1 MTNYDFTTILD
12 RRHTNSWK
20 WDVPEGALPMTTADM
35 DFRVAPEI
43 QTAMKEKI
51 AAGAF
56 GYEYPTDQ
64 YFQAVQTW
72 YKEEHHVRPE
82 TEWMTFTTGIILAL
96 TATVNHLSQVGD
108 KVLIMTPVYNIFFN
122 SIINSGRQVNAYQM
136 EYDQKTATY
145 RVDWAEVEAR
155 MADPLTTMMILCNPH
170 NPTGRVWTRGELEKI
185 MTLANQYGVIVIA
198 DEIHGDLVMEGP
210 DTRQPFYWGRS

>member
-1 MTNYDFTTILD
+1 PQQNTASARPTSFYYLMCQLD
-12 RRHTNSWK
+12 R
-20 WDVPEGALPMTTADM
+20 V
-35 DFRVAPEI
+35 
-43 QTAMKEKI
+43 Q
-51 AAGAF
+51 
-56 GYEYPTDQ
+56 YP
-64 YFQAVQTW
+64 
-72 YKEEHHVRPE
+72 
-82 TEWMTFTTGIILAL
+82 
-96 TATVNHLSQVGD
+96 
-108 KVLIMTPVYNIFFN
+108 PVYNIFFN

-170 NPTGRVWTRGELEKI
+170 NPTGRVWTRGELEEI

-210 DTRQPFYWGRS
+210 DTRQPFHWGRS

>member
-1 MTNYDFTTILD
+1 M
-12 RRHTNSWK
+12 
-20 WDVPEGALPMTTADM
+20 
-35 DFRVAPEI
+35 
-43 QTAMKEKI
+43 
-51 AAGAF
+51 
-56 GYEYPTDQ
+56 
-64 YFQAVQTW
+64 
-72 YKEEHHVRPE
+72 
-82 TEWMTFTTGIILAL
+82 
-96 TATVNHLSQVGD
+96 GD
-108 KVLIMTPVYNIFFN
+108 KVLVMTPVYNIFFN

-170 NPTGRVWTRGELEKI
+170 NPTGRVWTRGELEEI

-210 DTRQPFYWGRS
+210 DTRQPFHWGRS